1 MKEHR
6 ESLRYGA
13 RTIVLIPV
21 KSFGE
26 IKVLREFK
34 PHAVYGTRIDNE
46 RSDILL
52 RRDAAQIRGKA

>member
-26 IKVLREFK
+26 IKALREFK
-34 PHAVYGTRIDNE
+34 PHAVYG
-46 RSDILL
+46 
-52 RRDAAQIRGKA
+52 A